1 MARYLATL
9 VSLVLVLAVPLR
21 ALALGLGEIDLKS
34 GLNQRFVAEIP
45 VTSESAIDL
54 TDLKVELAS
63 RDTFNQFGLDRAAF
77 LSDFQFVLVRR
88 GDDSSIQVTSTK
100 PVVEPFVTLL
110 LEIAWPQGR
119 LLREYTVLLDPP
131 AFAAA
136 EVETAVQE
144 PVAGPAPIPESAEIV
159 RSAPPAPA
167 LTVEPAETVAPV
179 EQVAEPLPAAEP
191 VRAEPVPAVEPVAAA
206 EPVAAVESA
215 PTVEPVAEVEPAPA
229 VEPESLSSSS
239 APPPM
244 ADDTYGPVRRNDT
257 LWAIAGRVSTDASV
271 NRNQMML
278 AIFRA
283 NPEAFAGNINRL
295 KAGVIL
301 RIPDADQLE
310 RLGPRQAQAE
320 VQRQNTD
327 WKASVDDTPRL
338 RLVPPPEAGAAGE
351 SPAAQVAA
359 DVEREALQ
367 QRILGLEVDLSDSER
382 LIALRDQ
389 ELQALQQQLA
399 ALEERLDASAAIVQ
413 QPADAEPLAPGDVGV
428 GDEAD
433 VATGVEAGAGSEAP
447 DIAAAG
453 PETVA
458 GTEEVIEEPSLP
470 PTPAPIIGADAP
482 PVPSDVVTTA
492 QGEESSWLAALF
504 SNIWLYVG
512 LVLVSLAALYVAYR
526 SPAKAKQGGAT
537 RLDQLDDA
545 GELDHVSGEPSL
557 GPSSMSAEDES
568 FIVEEVRPAERTMQ
582 QDVSAEVDSGA
593 AYDEPATDFVADEFD
608 EPATD
613 FVVEEFDESGDS
625 DSGWD
630 MPAAEDESEPEAYSP
645 AAAELDEE
653 SPLERTISISA
664 AADLDEADPIAEADF
679 HMAYGLY
686 DQAADLLT
694 KSVAAEPHRKDLR
707 LKLLEVYFIWENGEG
722 FLKEAKLLQESLEG
736 QADPDWNKVLIMGK
750 QICPDEALF
759 LVAPDGSGEA
769 GAMDLALND
778 DEQISDDY
786 DVDIPLADVTEESLN
801 ISVEDPDPDEDMSS
815 LDMTNIDRINPDL
828 LNFDL
833 PGDDSTA
840 EAQTLESAMDNLTE
854 DTFDV
859 DLDLADVD
867 FDSEDP
873 TIETPTADM
882 PALKAAAEEEDSLE
896 SPTFEPTQVIQKI
909 EPDESGAD
917 AELEVTD
924 LEVTDNFIDLE
935 NHDLPDMPSLD
946 LAAES
951 LRIDMADDTNIGP
964 ADPEIDEPSV
974 NFDLRGAGFDD
985 DDEAALFEPTEV
997 MRHSDED
1004 GSGINDA
1011 TVEQFTGDTAAQSG
1025 SDFEYEGATMTE
1037 VGTKLDLARAYIDM
1051 GDPEGARSILTEV
1064 LEEAGDTQR
1073 QQAQQLLSDLG

>member
-1 MARYLATL
+1 
-9 VSLVLVLAVPLR
+9 
-21 ALALGLGEIDLKS
+21 
-34 GLNQRFVAEIP
+34 
-45 VTSESAIDL
+45 
-54 TDLKVELAS
+54 
-63 RDTFNQFGLDRAAF
+63 
-77 LSDFQFVLVRR
+77 
-88 GDDSSIQVTSTK
+88 
-100 PVVEPFVTLL
+100 
-110 LEIAWPQGR
+110 
-119 LLREYTVLLDPP
+119 
-131 AFAAA
+131 
-136 EVETAVQE
+136 
-144 PVAGPAPIPESAEIV
+144 
-159 RSAPPAPA
+159 
-167 LTVEPAETVAPV
+167 
-179 EQVAEPLPAAEP
+179 
-191 VRAEPVPAVEPVAAA
+191 
-206 EPVAAVESA
+206 
-215 PTVEPVAEVEPAPA
+215 
-229 VEPESLSSSS
+229 
-239 APPPM
+239 
-244 ADDTYGPVRRNDT
+244 
-257 LWAIAGRVSTDASV
+257 
-271 NRNQMML
+271 
-278 AIFRA
+278 
-283 NPEAFAGNINRL
+283 
-295 KAGVIL
+295 
-301 RIPDADQLE
+301 
-310 RLGPRQAQAE
+310 
-320 VQRQNTD
+320 
-327 WKASVDDTPRL
+327 
-338 RLVPPPEAGAAGE
+338 
-351 SPAAQVAA
+351 VAA

-367 QRILGLEVDLSDSER
+367 QRILGLEVELSDSER

-389 ELQALQQQLA
+389 ELLALQQQLA
-399 ALEERLDASAAIVQ
+399 ALEERLDASAAAVQ
-413 QPADAEPLAPGDVGV
+413 EAADAEPLAPEDVGV

-433 VATGVEAGAGSEAP
+433 VATGVEAGAGGEASEAP
-447 DIAAAG
+447 DIAAGG

-458 GTEEVIEEPSLP
+458 GTEQVIEEPSLP
-470 PTPAPIIGADAP
+470 PTPAPIIGAEAP
-482 PVPSDVVTTA
+482 SVPSDVVTTA
-492 QGEESSWLAALF
+492 PGEESSWLAALF

-526 SPAKAKQGGAT
+526 SPAKAKQGGASL
-537 RLDQLDDA
+537 LDQLDDT

-557 GPSSMSAEDES
+557 GLSSMSTEDES

-582 QDVSAEVDSGA
+582 QDFSAEVDSA
-593 AYDEPATDFVADEFD
+593 AVYDEPATDFVVD
-608 EPATD
+608 
-613 FVVEEFDESGDS
+613 EFDESGDS

-630 MPAAEDESEPEAYSP
+630 MPVAEDESEPEAYSP
-645 AAAELDEE
+645 AAADQE

-664 AADLDEADPIAEADF
+664 AADLDAADPIAEADF

-694 KSVAAEPHRKDLR
+694 KAVAAEPHRKDLR

-722 FLKEAKLLQESLEG
+722 FLKEAKSLQERLEG
-736 QADPDWNKVLIMGK
+736 QADSDWNKVLIMGK

-759 LVAPDGSGEA
+759 FAVLEGSGEA
-769 GAMDLALND
+769 GAMDLALTE

-786 DVDIPLADVTEESLN
+786 DVDFPLADVTEESLN
-801 ISVEDPDPDEDMSS
+801 ISVEDPDEDMSS

-840 EAQTLESAMDNLTE
+840 EAQTLESAMGNLTE

-882 PALKAAAEEEDSLE
+882 PALKAAAEEEDSFD

-917 AELEVTD
+917 DELEVAD

-951 LRIDMADDTNIGP
+951 LRIDMADDTNIGRP
-964 ADPEIDEPSV
+964 DLEIDEPSV

-985 DDEAALFEPTEV
+985 DDEAPLFEPTEV

-1004 GSGINDA
+1004 GSGFNDA